1 MPLTQY
7 CKKCKSDVPL
17 GDLCPRCGTRLPK
30 TAERLVITVTRRP
43 VRDWFAWN
51 AMLRILLPVL
61 GLVLLVT
68 IGVEG
73 WAKGTAG
80 VQAVFLQGFFWSLI
94 GILGLALCATFC
106 LFLLQG
112 PEQVRYILDARG
124 AHALAFIPA
133 NRPLRVYTRLLTPQT
148 ALALQAEAGE
158 SSPEGMLL
166 IKKTDIPWNA
176 VRRVRFW
183 PETGTVLFFRPRY
196 WQALTLRC
204 GQGTYAEAEAFVR
217 KRLARNR
224 KALGERTARRKA

>member
-1 MPLTQY
+1 MPLTQF
-7 CKKCKSDVPL
+7 CKKCKADVRP

-30 TAERLVITVTRRP
+30 TAERLVITVTRYP

-68 IGVEG
+68 LGVEG
-73 WAKGTAG
+73 WARGAAG
-80 VQAVFLQGFFWSLI
+80 VQAVFMQGFFWSLM
-94 GILGLALCATFC
+94 GLLGVTLCVTFG
-106 LFLLQG
+106 LFFLQG

-124 AHALAFIPA
+124 AHAIVFIPA
-133 NRPLRVYTRLLTPQT
+133 NRPLRVYARLLTPQA
-148 ALALQAEAGE
+148 ALALQEDAGE
-158 SSPEGMLL
+158 TPPEGMLL
-166 IKKTDIPWNA
+166 VRKTDVAWNA

-183 PETGTVLFFRPRY
+183 PETGTVLFFRPNY

-204 GQGTYAEAEAFVR
+204 DQAAYAEAEAFVR

-224 KALGERTARRKA
+224 KALGEQTTRQKV